1 MIDLLVAGAGPA
13 GAATAIRAALAGL
26 SVVVVEP
33 RSGPIDKACG
43 EGIAHSAVEYL
54 TRLGVELSGR
64 PFHGIRYVDA
74 THQVDARFTAGPGL
88 GVRRTTLQAAL
99 LKRLAELDVPVI
111 HDRVGP
117 ITQNTTSVTAAG
129 VAAHYLA
136 AADGLHSPIRRQLG
150 LSDPSTRLATL
161 ASRLSP
167 LGQREGSLD
176 ARRGSPA
183 SHVSP
188 LGQRG
193 GSLDARRGSPPSD
206 VSPLG
211 QRGGSLGARRG
222 SPASDVSPL
231 ASRLGP
237 LASRVSP
244 LAPRPSSSAPH
255 GAAGGVRRGLR
266 QHFAVAPWTDL
277 VEVYWSRLG
286 EAYVTPV
293 ADDLV
298 GVAVLTSKRGTFD
311 SHLEAFPALKR
322 RLQSALPASAVMG
335 AGPLRQRVHA
345 RTAGRVLLVG
355 DAAGYVDALTGEGI
369 AVALRTS
376 AELVDCI
383 RADRPQ
389 DYEAA
394 WRRVSWECRLLT
406 ASLLWARNRPLLAP
420 RIVPA
425 AAALPGVYRTIVNRL
440 S

>member
-26 SVVVVEP
+26 SVVVLEP

-54 TRLGVELSGR
+54 TRLGVELDGR
-64 PFHGIRYVDA
+64 PFHGIRYLDA
-74 THQVDARFTAGPGL
+74 FHRVDARFTAGPGL

-99 LKRLAELDVPVI
+99 LRRLADLNVPVVR
-111 HDRVGP
+111 DRVGP
-117 ITQNTTSVTAAG
+117 ITQNTQSVTAGGITAR
-129 VAAHYLA
+129 YLA
-136 AADGLHSPIRRQLG
+136 AADGLHSPTRRQLG
-150 LSDPSTRLATL
+150 LS
-161 ASRLSP
+161 
-167 LGQREGSLD
+167 
-176 ARRGSPA
+176 
-183 SHVSP
+183 
-188 LGQRG
+188 
-193 GSLDARRGSPPSD
+193 
-206 VSPLG
+206 
-211 QRGGSLGARRG
+211 GANSG
-222 SPASDVSPL
+222 E
-231 ASRLGP
+231 
-237 LASRVSP
+237 
-244 LAPRPSSSAPH
+244 
-255 GAAGGVRRGLR
+255 VRRGLR
-266 QHFAVAPWTDL
+266 QHFHVSPWTDL
-277 VEVYWSRLG
+277 VEVYWSHLG

-293 ADDLV
+293 GDDLV
-298 GVAVLTSKRGTFD
+298 GVAVLTSARGTFD
-311 SHLEAFPALKR
+311 SHLDAFPALRR
-322 RLQSALPASAVMG
+322 RLSAASPAGTVMG
-335 AGPLRQRVHA
+335 AGPLRQRVRA

-383 RADRPQ
+383 RADRPK

-425 AAALPGVYRTIVNRL
+425 AAALPAVYRTIVNRL

>member
-1 MIDLLVAGAGPA
+1 MTDLLVAGAGPA

-33 RSGPIDKACG
+33 RSAPIDKACG
-43 EGIAHSAVEYL
+43 EGIAHSAVSYL
-54 TRLGVELSGR
+54 SRLGVELTGR
-64 PFHGIRYVDA
+64 PFHGIRYLDGRHSVDA
-74 THQVDARFTAGPGL
+74 HFTAGPGL
-88 GVRRTTLQAAL
+88 GVRRTTLHAAL
-99 LKRLAELDVPVI
+99 MSRLAALDIPVVRA
-111 HDRVGP
+111 RVGP

-129 VAAHYLA
+129 LTARYLA
-136 AADGLHSPIRRQLG
+136 AADGLHSPIRRQL
-150 LSDPSTRLATL
+150 D
-161 ASRLSP
+161 
-167 LGQREGSLD
+167 LGSGNSGE
-176 ARRGSPA
+176 
-183 SHVSP
+183 
-188 LGQRG
+188 
-193 GSLDARRGSPPSD
+193 
-206 VSPLG
+206 
-211 QRGGSLGARRG
+211 
-222 SPASDVSPL
+222 
-231 ASRLGP
+231 
-237 LASRVSP
+237 
-244 LAPRPSSSAPH
+244 
-255 GAAGGVRRGLR
+255 VRRGLR
-266 QHFAVAPWTDL
+266 QHFAVSPWTDL

-298 GVAVLTSKRGTFD
+298 GVAVLTSARGTFD
-311 SHLEAFPALKR
+311 SHLDAFPLLKR
-322 RLQSALPASAVMG
+322 RLQGAAPASPVMG
-335 AGPLRQRVHA
+335 AGPLRQRVTA

-376 AELVDCI
+376 AELVDCV

-425 AAALPGVYRTIVNRL
+425 AAALPGIYRTIVNRL

>member
-1 MIDLLVAGAGPA
+1 MSRPGAGTPRPDIDLLVAGAGPA
-13 GAATAIRAALAGL
+13 GCATAIRAALAGL

-43 EGIAHSAVEYL
+43 EGIAHSAVSYL
-54 TRLGVELSGR
+54 TRLGVELDGR
-64 PFHGIRYVDA
+64 PFHGIRYLDRD
-74 THQVDARFTAGPGL
+74 HQVDARFTAGPGL
-88 GVRRTTLQAAL
+88 GVRRTTLQTAL
-99 LKRLAELDVPVI
+99 LHRLAELNVPVVRG
-111 HDRVGP
+111 RVGP
-117 ITQNTTSVTAAG
+117 ITQNTGSVTAADIT
-129 VAAHYLA
+129 ARYLA

-150 LSDPSTRLATL
+150 LC
-161 ASRLSP
+161 SR
-167 LGQREGSLD
+167 
-176 ARRGSPA
+176 
-183 SHVSP
+183 
-188 LGQRG
+188 
-193 GSLDARRGSPPSD
+193 
-206 VSPLG
+206 
-211 QRGGSLGARRG
+211 
-222 SPASDVSPL
+222 
-231 ASRLGP
+231 
-237 LASRVSP
+237 
-244 LAPRPSSSAPH
+244 SSSPAPH

-298 GVAVLTSKRGTFD
+298 GVAVLTSARGTFD
-311 SHLEAFPALKR
+311 SHLEAFPALTR
-322 RLQSALPASAVMG
+322 RLQGARPASAVMG

-406 ASLLWARNRPLLAP
+406 ASLLWARNRPLVAP

-425 AAALPGVYRTIVNRL
+425 AAALPDVYRAIVNRL

>member
-33 RSGPIDKACG
+33 RSSPIDKACG
-43 EGIAHSAVEYL
+43 EGIAHSAVDYL

-99 LKRLAELDVPVI
+99 LKRLADLNVPVI
-111 HDRVGP
+111 RDRVGP
-117 ITQNTTSVTAAG
+117 ITQTPASVTAANHT
-129 VAAHYLA
+129 ARYLA
-136 AADGLHSPIRRQLG
+136 AADGLHSPIRRQLN
-150 LSDPSTRLATL
+150 LSGRS
-161 ASRLSP
+161 
-167 LGQREGSLD
+167 
-176 ARRGSPA
+176 
-183 SHVSP
+183 
-188 LGQRG
+188 
-193 GSLDARRGSPPSD
+193 SD
-206 VSPLG
+206 
-211 QRGGSLGARRG
+211 
-222 SPASDVSPL
+222 D
-231 ASRLGP
+231 
-237 LASRVSP
+237 
-244 LAPRPSSSAPH
+244 
-255 GAAGGVRRGLR
+255 VRRGLR
-266 QHFAVAPWTDL
+266 QHFRVSPWTDL

-298 GVAVLTSKRGTFD
+298 GVAILTSARGTFD
-311 SHLEAFPALKR
+311 SHLDAFPALKH
-322 RLQSALPASAVMG
+322 RLCGATPASAVMG

-406 ASLLWARNRPLLAP
+406 ASLLWARNRPVLAP

>member
-1 MIDLLVAGAGPA
+1 MSRPGAGGADVDLLVAGAGPA
-13 GAATAIRAALAGL
+13 GCGTAIRAALAGL

-74 THQVDARFTAGPGL
+74 THQVDARFTTGPGL

-99 LKRLAELDVPVI
+99 LKRLAELNVPVI
-111 HDRVGP
+111 HDRVGA
-117 ITQNTTSVTAAG
+117 ITQNSTSVTAAG
-129 VAAHYLA
+129 ITAHYLA
-136 AADGLHSPIRRQLG
+136 AADGLHSPIRRQLN
-150 LSDPSTRLATL
+150 LAQPSPT
-161 ASRLSP
+161 SF
-167 LGQREGSLD
+167 
-176 ARRGSPA
+176 
-183 SHVSP
+183 H
-188 LGQRG
+188 
-193 GSLDARRGSPPSD
+193 
-206 VSPLG
+206 
-211 QRGGSLGARRG
+211 
-222 SPASDVSPL
+222 
-231 ASRLGP
+231 
-237 LASRVSP
+237 
-244 LAPRPSSSAPH
+244 PRPPGFRPGLPGSGSSSAPY
-255 GAAGGVRRGLR
+255 GAGGGVRRGLR

-286 EAYVTPV
+286 EVYVTPV

-298 GVAVLTSKRGTFD
+298 GVAILTSARGTFD
-311 SHLEAFPALKR
+311 SHLDAFPALKR
-322 RLQSALPASAVMG
+322 RLRDATPANAVMG
-335 AGPLRQRVHA
+335 AGPLRQRV
-345 RTAGRVLLVG
+345 RGRVAGRVLLVG

-376 AELVDCI
+376 AELVDCV

>member
-1 MIDLLVAGAGPA
+1 MRPDVDLLVAGAGPA

-33 RSGPIDKACG
+33 RSSPIDKACG
-43 EGIAHSAVEYL
+43 EGIAHSAVDYL
-54 TRLGVELSGR
+54 HRLGVELDGR
-64 PFHGIRYVDA
+64 PFHGIRYLDG
-74 THQVDARFTAGPGL
+74 THSVDARFTVGPGL
-88 GVRRTTLQAAL
+88 GVRRTTLQTALRARLAAL
-99 LKRLAELDVPVI
+99 DIPVL
-111 HDRVGP
+111 HTRVGP
-117 ITQNTTSVTAAG
+117 ITQTADSVTAAG
-129 VAAHYLA
+129 LTARYLA

-150 LSDPSTRLATL
+150 LC
-161 ASRLSP
+161 
-167 LGQREGSLD
+167 GE
-176 ARRGSPA
+176 
-183 SHVSP
+183 H
-188 LGQRG
+188 
-193 GSLDARRGSPPSD
+193 
-206 VSPLG
+206 
-211 QRGGSLGARRG
+211 
-222 SPASDVSPL
+222 
-231 ASRLGP
+231 
-237 LASRVSP
+237 
-244 LAPRPSSSAPH
+244 
-255 GAAGGVRRGLR
+255 AGEVRRGLR
-266 QHFAVAPWTDL
+266 QHFAVSPWTEL

-298 GVAVLTSKRGTFD
+298 GVAVLTSERGTFE
-311 SHLEAFPALKR
+311 SHLDAFPLLKR
-322 RLQSALPASAVMG
+322 RLKGAQPASSVMG
-335 AGPLRQRVHA
+335 AGPLRQRVRA

-376 AELVDCI
+376 AELVDCL

-406 ASLLWARNRPLLAP
+406 ASLLWARNRKLLAP

>member
-1 MIDLLVAGAGPA
+1 MDLLVAGAGPA
-13 GAATAIRAALAGL
+13 GCATAIRAALAGL

-43 EGIAHSAVEYL
+43 EGIAHSAVDYL

-99 LKRLAELDVPVI
+99 LKRLSDLNIPVI
-111 HDRVGP
+111 QTRVGP
-117 ITQNTTSVTAAG
+117 ITQNPSSVTAANLT
-129 VAAHYLA
+129 AHYLA

-150 LSDPSTRLATL
+150 LSHPATPAARLT
-161 ASRLSP
+161 SRLSP
-167 LGQREGSLD
+167 WVPRVASPDSRLSPWAPRGVSPDSSPGPLSPPAGLLGLRSS
-176 ARRGSPA
+176 SPA
-183 SHVSP
+183 P
-188 LGQRG
+188 Y
-193 GSLDARRGSPPSD
+193 
-206 VSPLG
+206 
-211 QRGGSLGARRG
+211 
-222 SPASDVSPL
+222 
-231 ASRLGP
+231 
-237 LASRVSP
+237 
-244 LAPRPSSSAPH
+244 

-298 GVAVLTSKRGTFD
+298 GVAVLTSARGTFD
-311 SHLEAFPALKR
+311 SHLDAFPALKR
-322 RLQSALPASAVMG
+322 RLQGAQPASAVMG

-420 RIVPA
+420 HIVPA

>member
-1 MIDLLVAGAGPA
+1 MIDLLVAGSGPA

-26 SVVVVEP
+26 SVAVVEP
-33 RSGPIDKACG
+33 RSAPIDKACG
-43 EGIAHSAVEYL
+43 EGIAHSAVAYL
-54 TRLGVELSGR
+54 ERLGVELSGR
-64 PFHGIRYVDA
+64 EFHGIRYLDGR
-74 THQVDARFTAGPGL
+74 HSVDARFIAGPGL
-88 GVRRTTLQAAL
+88 GVRRTTLHAAL
-99 LKRLAELDVPVI
+99 MSRLAALDIPVI

-117 ITQNTTSVTAAG
+117 ITQNATSVTAVSTTAR
-129 VAAHYLA
+129 YLA
-136 AADGLHSPIRRQLG
+136 AADGLHSPIRRQLD
-150 LSDPSTRLATL
+150 LS
-161 ASRLSP
+161 
-167 LGQREGSLD
+167 
-176 ARRGSPA
+176 
-183 SHVSP
+183 
-188 LGQRG
+188 G
-193 GSLDARRGSPPSD
+193 GNSGE
-206 VSPLG
+206 
-211 QRGGSLGARRG
+211 
-222 SPASDVSPL
+222 
-231 ASRLGP
+231 
-237 LASRVSP
+237 
-244 LAPRPSSSAPH
+244 
-255 GAAGGVRRGLR
+255 VRRGLR
-266 QHFAVAPWTDL
+266 QHFAVSPWTDL

-298 GVAVLTSKRGTFD
+298 GVAVLTSARGTFD
-311 SHLEAFPALKR
+311 SHLDAFPMLKR
-322 RLQSALPASAVMG
+322 RLRGAVAASAVMG
-335 AGPLRQRVHA
+335 AGPLRQRVSA
-345 RTAGRVLLVG
+345 RTSGRVLLVG